1 MLVEGHR
8 PLPAE
13 GVKCTSVQNP
23 LASLRAEAA
32 RLAIAALPGPT
43 VLAGHSGMIVTDLA
57 VDPKVTALVYV
68 AARAPDAGEDYT
80 ALAKTY
86 PTHPATAGIVRTDQL
101 SAAFL
106 HDFAG
111 DLPPLPRCC
120 TEMLLRLH
128 FVTRCLAP
136 WRSGFVGI
144 SRCSAAL

>member
-68 AARAPDAGEDYT
+68 AARHPMRARTIRRWRRPIRRSRPQPHSSDDGCRRLSYT
-80 ALAKTY
+80 
-86 PTHPATAGIVRTDQL
+86 D
-101 SAAFL
+101 
-106 HDFAG
+106 D
-111 DLPPLPRCC
+111 PPPRCC
-120 TEMLLRLH
+120 TRP
-128 FVTRCLAP
+128 T
-136 WRSGFVGI
+136 GFC
-144 SRCSAAL
+144 RR

>member
-13 GVKCTSVQNP
+13 GVNCTSVQNP
-23 LASLRAEAA
+23 LAS
-32 RLAIAALPGPT
+32 GPT
-43 VLAGHSGMIVTDLA
+43 VLAGHSFSGMIVTDLA

-86 PTHPATAGIVRTDQL
+86 PTRPATAGIVRTGQL
-101 SAAFL
+101 SEEAFL

-120 TEMLLRLH
+120 TEMLLRPH